1 MLRFRILYLLFL
13 GMWIIP
19 TAVAASTEFGQSTFS
34 DSTSYELRVP
44 DDETLIDYSKD
55 RRFRY
60 ADIDPDTASLW
71 ERFKQW
77 LFQHIYSFFMNEGVQ
92 TFLEISF
99 YLIFLVLIYALIRQ
113 FMGGEISSALFT
125 SAKASKAALRYSDNG
140 LQAIDYDASIRH
152 AAENGQYRQAV
163 NLIYNKALHEL
174 HHRKL
179 IDWKT
184 DKTNRDYLF
193 ELSDHRCSNHFRTL
207 TRIYEYAEY
216 GDFPVNRQHFEDV
229 SSTYQRFEE
238 DLSP

>member
-1 MLRFRILYLLFL
+1 MLRLAFLIFLFL
-13 GMWIIP
+13 GMWLLSP
-19 TAVAASTEFGQSTFS
+19 TPAASMQQPSA
-34 DSTSYELRVP
+34 DSLTYELRLP
-44 DDETLIDYSKD
+44 DDEVLIGYMND
-55 RRFRY
+55 RRFQY

-77 LFQHIYSFFMNEGVQ
+77 MFQNIYGFFTNEGVQ

-99 YLIFLVLIYALIRQ
+99 YLIFIVLIYALIRQ

-125 SAKASKAALRYSDNG
+125 SAKASKGALQYAENG
-140 LQAIDYDASIRH
+140 MQAIDYDASIRH
-152 AAENGQYRQAV
+152 AADNGQYRQAI

-174 HHRKL
+174 HLRKL

-193 ELSDHRCSNHFRTL
+193 ELGGHRCSTHFRTL

-216 GDFPVNRQHFEDV
+216 GDFPVARHHFEEL
-229 SSTYQRFEE
+229 SSTYDQFEAE
-238 DLSP
+238 VSE